1 MMMIMIII
9 IEQHAPASCGSGPD
23 RGDSS
28 SINRTRRPE
37 LLDPSCLRLRH
48 VLSSPPFRPA
58 TAGLLRRGDRRRRRR
73 ETALCQGAGRFPG
86 PALPG
91 PSDVDY
97 FNIIVVGITDVL
109 KIKTFR
115 GLSVDQRFRVCRAC
129 GLRCLSR
136 KRWRETNRPAGSL
149 VRLQQL

>member
-1 MMMIMIII
+1 MP
-9 IEQHAPASCGSGPD
+9 QQAAARVWADGAAAASIGSAGLSPLHHGAS
-23 RGDSS
+23 R
-28 SINRTRRPE
+28 
-37 LLDPSCLRLRH
+37 LDPSCLRLRH

-73 ETALCQGAGRFPG
+73 ETALCRGAGRFPG
-86 PALPG
+86 PARPG

-97 FNIIVVGITDVL
+97 FNIIVVEITDVL

-115 GLSVDQRFRVCRAC
+115 GLSVDQRSGFCRAC
-129 GLRCLSR
+129 GLHCLSR
-136 KRWRETNRPAGSL
+136 RRETNRPAGSL